1 MLVFY
6 SSTNL
11 SHYYFDYFFSLIFP
25 IPFFRCSITINWIS
39 FICQTQFKHVSSSLS
54 FRVFKTFFFC
64 IFVSLFELHSSYLF
78 KSTNSSVLNM
88 IPLLSAKYSVD
99 FFMFW
104 KFNVIFFIWH
114 NFCFYLYKHLEI
126 EYFCLNLKIPVHSFL
141 LFGELHSVIYFYWFL
156 LF

>member
-54 FRVFKTFFFC
+54 FRVLKPFFFFC
-64 IFVSLFELHSSYLF
+64 IFVYLNCIQVNLF
-78 KSTNSSVLNM
+78 KSTNSSVLNT
-88 IPLLSAKYSVD
+88 IPLLSAKYSMD

-114 NFCFYLYKHLEI
+114 NFCFYLYKHLKI
-126 EYFCLNLKIPVHSFL
+126 EYFCLNLKIPCTH
-141 LFGELHSVIYFYWFL
+141 FYCLVNFTL
-156 LF
+156 